1 MPLPY
6 YVSPEQMMQDKAEY
20 AKKGIAKGRSIVAM
34 EYDHGILLVAD
45 NPSSLNKISEI
56 YDRIAFSGA
65 GRYSEFENLRKA
77 GIRHADMKGYLY
89 SRDDVNAK
97 SLVNAYSQVLGTVFS
112 QEIKPL
118 EVEILVVSVG
128 FSAEENEIYRISFDG
143 SIFDEKRFTVIGGKA
158 ETILTHLK
166 NRIPSSPNGHPE
178 TARERP
184 SSLPDAIQICVDAI
198 EEGNHQKLNQKGLE
212 VSVLDWSQK
221 GRVFR
226 RLDTS
231 ELAQY
236 LKK

>member
-34 EYDHGILLVAD
+34 EYSGGILLVAD

-77 GIRHADMKGYLY
+77 GIRHADMKGFLY

-97 SLVNAYSQVLGTVFS
+97 ALVNAYSQALGTVFS

-128 FSAEENEIYRISFDG
+128 SSEGESEIYRISFDG
-143 SIFDEKRFTVIGGKA
+143 SIFDEKLFTVIGGKS
-158 ETILTHLK
+158 EGILTRLK
-166 NRIPSSPNGHPE
+166 AK
-178 TARERP
+178 TANATGGL
-184 SSLPDAIQICVDAI
+184 SSLDEAVRTCVEAI
-198 EEGNHQKLNQKGLE
+198 ENGNNNKLSHEGLE
-212 VSVLDWSQK
+212 VAVLEWRQK

-226 RLDTS
+226 RLPPS
-231 ELAQY
+231 ELAGY
-236 LKK
+236 LTVTS